1 MIFDTHAHLNFLA
14 FEKDW
19 EDKIEDCRKEKIGII
34 NVGTNFQTSK
44 KAVEIAKKYQN
55 GVYASVGLH
64 PMNLET
70 GLVKLKSNEK
80 EGKNFETEFR
90 EEIYEKLIALNL
102 DKVVAIGEVGLDYY
116 WRPKTKKKKELFKQK
131 QKEIFLKQLDLAKR
145 FNLPVILHCRMAHG
159 ELLEILKSKFQ
170 AQELKGVI
178 HGFVGNLAQLRE
190 YLKMN
195 FFVGFNGIVFKKIE
209 GVDFESLIRETP
221 LEKILVETDC
231 PYLSPP
237 GYKERNDPLGVKL
250 VIEKIAKIKNL
261 SFEKIA
267 QETTKNAKKLF
278 TKIREIS

>member
-261 SFEKIA
+261 SFEKVA

-278 TKIREIS
+278 TKIKEIS